1 MEAIQDLTVL
11 RNELPHGAI
20 KVIADKLEIGY
31 YIVLRIMNGATKSQ
45 HTPNVVKAAA
55 EYLIEYNQKKL
66 EAQEAINKALGKT
79 IAD

>member
-1 MEAIQDLTVL
+1 MEAMQDLTAL

-31 YIVLRIMNGATKSQ
+31 YIVLRIMNGDTKSHQ
-45 HTPNVVKAAA
+45 TPIVIKAAA

-66 EAQEAINKALGKT
+66 EAQKAMNEALGKT
-79 IAD
+79 MTD